1 MREASNNGMIG
12 VVVVGEARM
21 EVASIMEDLK
31 GEVKVLL
38 ACEHGD
44 QALRVEALGP
54 RLDRG
59 SDAIRGLGA

>member
-1 MREASNNGMIG
+1 MREASDNGMIG

-21 EVASIMEDLK
+21 EVTGIVKDLE

-38 ACEHGD
+38 AGEHGD

-54 RLDRG
+54 WLDRG
-59 SDAIRGLGA
+59 SDSV